1 MASLAAMDNND
12 RNNNTQ
18 SNMDDHTPNNMD
30 ENTPSIINGIDGID
44 GKIKE
49 WINKFEYLKSL
60 EADFDK
66 FNAKHKVITKVSN
79 IDYLAIG
86 YHRDM
91 FFRRVDQYTQEI
103 LSEMSNLKENISKH
117 EAILLILRWGEC
129 EYKIKESDIS
139 EILKNYRKKMKYSKL
154 KSGGGGTI
162 SKIMDY
168 SSEKESKFSEL
179 ENNMDVL
186 IKKITS
192 LKWLLNHYVHETI
205 RVVNEVGKYERHS
218 FKKKGVL
225 KKWNNQRKNVDKT
238 INFLKTSSISILTD
252 LEGMKEF
259 IIDTRRIISKMG
271 EERYIGEVK
280 KGLEECENR
289 YNLIKNMDWI
299 DIEISK
305 INEYLNN
312 IENNMGKLRED
323 EQNIRQYITHLID
336 APDGASIDLGILS
349 NLRSDI
355 QNEVQRQAHL
365 FSLLTRRRRSQ
376 TDRLRGNTF
385 ERLIT
390 NLKENKSISNSLELQ
405 NRIKDCIRLKRDRS
419 NLKVFSDIFM
429 NYRMG
434 VGGSKRRK
442 KRTRK
447 RTRKIRHSKVKNK

>member
-1 MASLAAMDNND
+1 MASLAAMDDND
-12 RNNNTQ
+12 RSNNTP
-18 SNMDDHTPNNMD
+18 SNMDDYTSSNMSD
-30 ENTPSIINGIDGID
+30 IINGIYE
-44 GKIKE
+44 KIRRL
-49 WINKFEYLKSL
+49 INKFEYLKSL

-91 FFRRVDQYTQEI
+91 FFRRVDQYIQGI
-103 LSEMSNLKENISKH
+103 LSEMSNLKENISKD
-117 EAILLILRWGEC
+117 EAILLTLKWGEC
-129 EYKIKESDIS
+129 EYKIKENNIS
-139 EILKNYRKKMKYSKL
+139 EILKNYRKKIKHSKL
-154 KSGGGGTI
+154 KSGGGGKL
-162 SKIMDY
+162 SKMMDY
-168 SSEKESKFSEL
+168 TSEKESKLSEL
-179 ENNMDVL
+179 ENNMDGL
-186 IKKITS
+186 IEKIRKLS
-192 LKWLLNHYVHETI
+192 LLPNYYLYETF
-205 RVVNEVGKYERHS
+205 RVVNEVGKYERRS

-225 KKWNNQRKNVDKT
+225 KKWDNQRKNVEKT
-238 INFLKTSSISILTD
+238 INFIKESSINILND
-252 LEGMKEF
+252 LESVKEF
-259 IIDTRRIISKMG
+259 IVNTKGIISEAG
-271 EERYIGEVK
+271 EERYIREVK
-280 KGLEECENR
+280 KELEECENR

-299 DIEISK
+299 DVEISK

-312 IENNMGKLRED
+312 IENNMRKLRED

-355 QNEVQRQAHL
+355 QSEVQRQAHL

-376 TDRLRGNTF
+376 TDRLRGDTF

-429 NYRMG
+429 NYRMS
-434 VGGSKRRK
+434 VGGGKRRK